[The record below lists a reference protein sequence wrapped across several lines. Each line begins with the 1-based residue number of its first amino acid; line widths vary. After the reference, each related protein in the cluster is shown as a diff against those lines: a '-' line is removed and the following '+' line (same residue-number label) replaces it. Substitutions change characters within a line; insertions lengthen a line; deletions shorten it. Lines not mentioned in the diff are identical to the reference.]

1 MGYRRMLFIGLGG
14 SGGKTIRYLK
24 RDFNEWLIQAGW
36 FEQRTTGERK
46 TALPAGVQ
54 FLNIDTPSQ
63 QDGLTA
69 RGAKL
74 SDSEYRGLVAP
85 GMSMEGIINAL
96 DAGDSEGLSLT
107 GWRVSKYEAVD
118 PTIAAGQMRAVGRSI
133 ARAYASSVRDA
144 LSRSMSAIDS
154 DAAMSDMR
162 QLFRD
167 VHGAASTGESN
178 HGSTDPSTERPIT
191 VFISSLAGGTG
202 AGLLFD
208 VADIFR
214 SLEPDWATLSV
225 GIWFTPDAF
234 PDSYGTGLRPNALA
248 AISEMLNG
256 AWWQPRPSTTKN
268 VAIRER
274 DTRALQAVAR
284 LPRTVERSGV
294 QFNYLVGQK
303 NISGQKM
310 DSDAR
315 LFEKVGGALLSWVV
329 DPELQDSLV
338 YHVWGNASQRRDMER
353 IELPWNYGKP
363 GDAESAGGVPIF
375 DSLGFSRVSLGTKYL
390 RGYAVQRMGRR
401 VVEHLSRAHVESSWA
416 DAARQS
422 SGFTTPQQITQYIV
436 EQQFAAYRDMI
447 DVGATLSD
455 EARQDLR
462 RSHGDNSDSA
472 AELARTLAG
481 LVEAALE
488 PPVLH
493 EETDGQIEELRRI
506 AAGSGPQKISD
517 WVAQLMPTIHE
528 DVRGELLRAV
538 QRDLPGKVAQWA
550 KSASSHVPA
559 RVEDAIGRFGLE
571 IATGFVDTF
580 SDEIRDLVL
589 PELDQLHIDYVDW
602 SNRRAVEDA
611 FLEALDA
618 NIDDDRKVA
627 PEDLDAAI
635 RAAVRALSYSASDEI
650 VRAGQELLRRFRDG
664 FLRPLSTELK
674 RASGALQMQM
684 HETEEWPSWSDDS
697 MPPAHLEPPRSESTV
712 IENQEF
718 GGIFSRLL
726 SQTYR
731 DLSLAEAAEA
741 ATTDVASGAFARNE
755 ASRRDTNDPFR
766 VDFEQAQVID
776 IRRRWVVGF
785 DLDGGDGATAPLDIA
800 VRCELDHVRA
810 RTELWLNQPD
820 LPFGTFL
827 ALNLR
832 TYTDGDKAQQ
842 DRVLSKLQAALSTA
856 LPLVEL
862 YDDTVGNLHRKMM
875 DESNRVQY
883 RITKVPFSNSSI
895 ATEVRQL
902 LRDRVFRDLN
912 NDDANDA
919 IKSIMAERSELPYI
933 DIVSWLSTPVS
944 PLAVK
949 TLLDPL
955 IESWT
960 AAKSEPRQKAR
971 YWKNRKARPLGEF
984 IPLPQEQ
991 LIAALRGWFTGRAIG
1006 LIDVGSTQR
1015 PPFRILGGSQ
1025 TTDPQWMKFPDAFL
1039 SDITDPSDFGALVL
1053 ESLSLAIALA
1063 PQTRNA
1069 SLAPFVE
1076 LVKLGMSDPTDP
1088 ANEVLNYGSPHPA
1101 VKDWI
1106 DNGSI
1111 TLRSTSE
1118 HVMDSLIEASGG
1130 AEERRARLQ
1139 GFFTQNREVFKSSMD
1154 LYLEES
1160 IQRNRDA
1167 LNGPPLWPG
1176 LWKQIDA
1183 AHHMLAEA
1191 VGAYEIGSSS
1201 RNSST
1206 TSGPVG

>member
-1 MGYRRMLFIGLGG
+1 MLFVGLGG

-24 RDFNEWLIQAGW
+24 RDFTEWLTQVGW
-36 FEQRTTGERK
+36 FEQRSTGERK

-74 SDSEYRGLVAP
+74 SDAEYRGLVAP
-85 GMSMEGIINAL
+85 GMTMEGIINAL
-96 DAGDSEGLSLT
+96 DGGDAEGRSLT
-107 GWRVSKYEAVD
+107 GWRVSPYEDVN

-154 DAAMSDMR
+154 DAATSDMR
-162 QLFRD
+162 QLFGD
-167 VHGAASTGESN
+167 VHGATRDRAAT
-178 HGSTDPSTERPIT
+178 HGSTDPSTDTPIT

-214 SLEPDWATLSV
+214 SLEPDWAAQSV

-234 PDSYGTGLRPNALA
+234 PASYGTGLRPNALA

-268 VAIRER
+268 VAIHER
-274 DTRALQAVAR
+274 DTKALQAVAR
-284 LPRTVERSGV
+284 LPRSIERSGM

-329 DPELQDSLV
+329 DPVLQDTLV
-338 YHVWGNASQRRDMER
+338 YHVWGNASQRRDPENV
-353 IELPWNYGKP
+353 ELPWNYGKP

-390 RGYAVQRMGRR
+390 RGYAVQRLGRR
-401 VVEHLSRAHVESSWA
+401 VMEHLSRAHIESPWA
-416 DAARQS
+416 EAAKQA
-422 SGFTTPQQITQYIV
+422 SGFSTPQQITRYIV
-436 EQQFAAYRDMI
+436 DQQFPAFRDMI
-447 DVGATLSD
+447 DVGSQLSD
-455 EARQDLR
+455 EGRQELR
-462 RSHGDNSDSA
+462 RARITEGGGAD
-472 AELARTLAG
+472 EVARTLAG
-481 LVEAALE
+481 LVEASLE
-488 PPVLH
+488 PETLR
-493 EETDGQIEELRRI
+493 EEIDRQVEELRRI
-506 AAGSGPQKISD
+506 AAGSAPQKISE
-517 WVAQLMPTIHE
+517 WAAQLMPTINE
-528 DVRGELLRAV
+528 DVRGDLLRSV

-550 KSASSHVPA
+550 TNASSHVPA
-559 RVEDAIGRFGLE
+559 RVEEAIGRFGLE
-571 IATGFVDTF
+571 VATGFIDAF
-580 SDEIRDLVL
+580 GDEVRDLIL
-589 PELDQLHIDYVDW
+589 PELEQLHVDYGDW

-618 NIDDDRKVA
+618 NVDTDRKVA
-627 PEDLDAAI
+627 AEDLDIALQE
-635 RAAVRALSYSASDEI
+635 AVRALAYASSDEVI
-650 VRAGQELLRRFRDG
+650 RTGQELMRRFRDG
-664 FLRPLSTELK
+664 FLRPFSTELK
-674 RASGALQMQM
+674 RASSALQMQM
-684 HETEEWPSWSDDS
+684 HETEEWPSWNDDA

-731 DLSLAEAAEA
+731 DVSLTEAAEA
-741 ATTDVASGAFARNE
+741 ATSDVASGVFARKE
-755 ASRRDTNDPFR
+755 ASRRDANDPLQD
-766 VDFEQAQVID
+766 DFERAQVID

-785 DLDGGDGATAPLDIA
+785 DLDGGDGATAPLDVA
-800 VRCELDHVRA
+800 VHCDVERVKA
-810 RTELWLNQPD
+810 RTELWLTQPD

-842 DRVLSKLQAALSTA
+842 DRVLSKLQAALGTA

-875 DESNRVQY
+875 DESMRVQY

-895 ATEVRQL
+895 SSEVRQL
-902 LRDRVFRDLN
+902 LRDRVYKDLN
-912 NDDANDA
+912 DDEANEA

-955 IESWT
+955 VESWT

-971 YWKNRKARPLGEF
+971 YWNNRKARPLGEF

-1006 LIDVGSTQR
+1006 LIDVGQTQR

-1025 TTDPQWMKFPDAFL
+1025 TADPRWLKFPDAFL
-1039 SDITDPSDFGALVL
+1039 SDVTDASDFGALVL
-1053 ESLSLAIALA
+1053 ESLALAIALA

-1069 SLAPFVE
+1069 SLTPFVE
-1076 LVKLGMSDPTDP
+1076 LVKLGMSDPSDP

-1106 DNGSI
+1106 DHGSV
-1111 TLRSTSE
+1111 TLRSPSE
-1118 HVMDSLIEASGG
+1118 RALDSLIDHGG
-1130 AEERRARLQ
+1130 EPEERRLRLKE
-1139 GFFTQNREVFKSSMD
+1139 FFDRNREVFESSMEA
-1154 LYLEES
+1154 YLEES
-1160 IQRNRDA
+1160 VERNRDA

-1176 LWKQIDA
+1176 LWTQIDA
-1183 AHHMLAEA
+1183 AHRMLAEA
-1191 VGAYEIGSSS
+1191 VGTYEVGSSS
-1201 RNSST
+1201 KKHST
-1206 TSGPVG
+1206 TSGPIG